1 MADVDT
7 ALVQPVS
14 DVAQRVPNRRSGTFR
29 TGGVAL
35 DKEQQNSPLAWFDLV
50 TLRIFLT
57 VIDTDSIRSEPESLN
72 LSP

>member
-14 DVAQRVPNRRSGTFR
+14 DVAQRVPNSRSDKFR

-35 DKEQQNSPLAWFDLV
+35 DKEQQKFPLAWFDLV

-57 VIDTDSIRSEPESLN
+57 VIDTGSIRSAPESLN
-72 LSP
+72 LFP